1 MVILI
6 TGATGGI
13 GRATTHTL
21 ASAGHTLVLTSRDQV
36 ALNTLARDVEQH
48 YHIFALPIAADVT
61 NPAEVRAV
69 MTHAIEEC
77 EQLNGVVVAH
87 GIGHLADGLSLESDA
102 LNQMLAVNVTGTFHV
117 IQAAAQAMAE
127 QRTGGR
133 MVLLPGT
140 MGAYTMPK
148 AAGYAASKWATVGMA
163 KSLAQDFRRIGVTL
177 TLLYLGGVN
186 TALWDGMDMRVQRD
200 KMLTP
205 ETAAAA
211 IRFALEQPVGGV
223 LNEITLQPE
232 SHQYF

>member
-21 ASAGHTLVLTSRDQV
+21 AAAGHTLVLTARGQTP
-36 ALNTLARDVEQH
+36 LNALAREVEQR
-48 YHIFALPIAADVT
+48 YGIFALPIAADVT
-61 NPAEVRAV
+61 VEAEVRAV
-69 MTHAIEEC
+69 MAHALEEC

-87 GIGHLADGLSLESDA
+87 GVGHLADGLVLESDR
-102 LNQMLAVNVTGTFHV
+102 LSHMLAVNVTGTFHV
-117 IQAAAQAMAE
+117 LQAAAQAMAE
-127 QRTGGR
+127 RRTGGR
-133 MVLLPGT
+133 MVLLPGS

-148 AAGYAASKWATVGMA
+148 AAGYAASKWAIAGMA
-163 KSLAQDFRRIGVTL
+163 KSLAQDFRRIGVTI

-186 TALWDGMDMRVQRD
+186 TPFWDDMDMRVQRD
-200 KMLTP
+200 KMLTGD
-205 ETAAAA
+205 AAADA
-211 IRFALEQPVGGV
+211 IRFALEQPVGAV

>member
-21 ASAGHTLVLTSRDQV
+21 AQAGHTLVLTARDPF
-36 ALNTLARDVEQH
+36 ALNTLAREVEQQ
-48 YHIFALPIAADVT
+48 YGIFALPIAADVT
-61 NPAEVRAV
+61 DRAAVRAV
-69 MTHAIEEC
+69 ISHAIEEC
-77 EQLNGVVVAH
+77 EALNGVVVAH
-87 GIGHLADGLSLESDA
+87 GIGHLADGLALESDI
-102 LNQMLAVNVTGTFHV
+102 LQQMLAVNVTGTFYV
-117 IQAAAQAMAE
+117 LQAAAQAMADK
-127 QRTGGR
+127 RSGGR

-148 AAGYAASKWATVGMA
+148 AAGYAAGKWALVGMA

-186 TALWDGMDMRVQRD
+186 TPFWDGMDMRVQRD
-200 KMLTP
+200 RMLTP
-205 ETAAAA
+205 DSAAAA
-211 IRFALEQPVGGV
+211 IRFALEQPAGSI